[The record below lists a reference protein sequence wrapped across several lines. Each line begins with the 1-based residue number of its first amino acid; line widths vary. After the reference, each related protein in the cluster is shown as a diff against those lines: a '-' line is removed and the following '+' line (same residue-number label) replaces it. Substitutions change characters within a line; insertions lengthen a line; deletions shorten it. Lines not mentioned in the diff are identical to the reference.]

1 MLKVFFNLL
10 LILIKNMSEQNSNKN
25 NFLFGLIAGIAI
37 ISTIAFIALLIR
49 GVNKSNSVNANN
61 KTVQEKQINNRRINS
76 TGKITINAN
85 DHIRGNKD
93 AKITLVEFSDFQ
105 CPYCKRFHPT
115 MQEIM
120 KNYNGQVR
128 WVYRNFP
135 LSFHRNAQK
144 SAEAAE
150 CAGDQGKFWEYADRL
165 FTDGQSDGSG
175 LNSKDLQKYAKDL
188 NLDLNKFNDCVDSN
202 KFANK
207 IKADAA
213 SGRAL
218 GITGTPGTIL
228 IDKDGNTQLMKG
240 SLPYSQI
247 KAKIDSALK

>member
-1 MLKVFFNLL
+1 
-10 LILIKNMSEQNSNKN
+10 MSEEKSNKN
-25 NFLFGLIAGIAI
+25 SFIFGLVAGIAI
-37 ISTIAFIALLIR
+37 VSILAFIVLL
-49 GVNKSNSVNANN
+49 VNRTNSGTNVNTNN
-61 KTVQEKQINNRRINS
+61 KVAQENRNDGGGIKSAGKIAINS
-76 TGKITINAN
+76 N

-93 AKITLVEFSDFQ
+93 AEITLVEFSDFQ

-115 MQEIM
+115 MQEIL
-120 KNYNGQVR
+120 KDYAGQVR

-175 LNSKDLQKYAKDL
+175 LDNSDLQKYAKDL
-188 NLDLNKFNDCVDSN
+188 GLDLNKFNNCVDSN
-202 KFANK
+202 KFADK

-213 SGRAL
+213 SGRAA
-218 GITGTPGTIL
+218 GVTGTPGTVL
-228 IDKDGNTQLMKG
+228 IDKNGNTQLITG
-240 SLPYSQI
+240 ALPYSQI
-247 KAKIDSALK
+247 KAKIDSALR